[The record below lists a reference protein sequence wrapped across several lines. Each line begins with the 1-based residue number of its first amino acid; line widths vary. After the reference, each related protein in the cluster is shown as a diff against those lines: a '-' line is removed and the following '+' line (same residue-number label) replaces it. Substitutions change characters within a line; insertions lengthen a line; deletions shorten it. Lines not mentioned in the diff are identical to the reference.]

1 MVSKEN
7 GRFRLNEENL
17 KKILHREDV
26 QDKPVVVLS
35 IAGPLRKGKS
45 FLLNFCIRYLDYAIE
60 NKVSVQQKHNTSLNW
75 IPTFTFP
82 YIFLKLGYGKKKG
95 SLLINTKA
103 DNLKWIKANLFYSE
117 NI

>member
-75 IPTFTFP
+75 NPTFIFP
-82 YIFLKLGYGKKKG
+82 YIFPKLGYGKKR
-95 SLLINTKA
+95 A
-103 DNLKWIKANLFYSE
+103 VC
-117 NI
+117 